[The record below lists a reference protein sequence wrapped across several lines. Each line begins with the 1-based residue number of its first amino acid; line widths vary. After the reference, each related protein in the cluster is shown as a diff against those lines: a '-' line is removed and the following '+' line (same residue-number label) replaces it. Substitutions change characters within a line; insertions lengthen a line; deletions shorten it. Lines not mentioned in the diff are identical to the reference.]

1 MIKKKLKLPLLLLAV
16 VVMMSIFYIHESKE
30 PTLPVDGSGEYEGV
44 SLNPEY
50 AESRLA
56 SIEEVNLLIEEK
68 QELIASGTL
77 SVSEVEN
84 LTNEI
89 LDLKETKVN
98 EVALEEMLIE
108 ALSFDDVLV
117 MLEGEYLVIDIFTNE
132 EITAEVFI
140 SVSRL
145 AKEKF
150 DSNYKV
156 KVLKTPI
163 EEE

>member
-98 EVALEEMLIE
+98 EVALEETLIE

-117 MLEGEYLVIDIFTNE
+117 MLEGEYLVIDIYTNE

>member
-117 MLEGEYLVIDIFTNE
+117 MLEGEYLVIDIYTNE

>member
-1 MIKKKLKLPLLLLAV
+1 
-16 VVMMSIFYIHESKE
+16 MMSIFYIHESKE

-89 LDLKETKVN
+89 LELKETKVN

-117 MLEGEYLVIDIFTNE
+117 MLEGEYLVIDIYTNE

-156 KVLKTPI
+156 KVLKTPLD
-163 EEE
+163 E

>member
-30 PTLPVDGSGEYEGV
+30 PTLPVGGDGEYEGT

-68 QELIASGTL
+68 QNLIASGTL
-77 SVSEVEN
+77 SVSEVED

-117 MLEGEYLVIDIFTNE
+117 MLEGEYLVIDIYTNE
-132 EITAEVFI
+132 DITTEVFI

-163 EEE
+163 DD

>member
-117 MLEGEYLVIDIFTNE
+117 MLEGEYLVIDIYTNE

-163 EEE
+163 EE

>member
-1 MIKKKLKLPLLLLAV
+1 MIEKLSFIGYP
-16 VVMMSIFYIHESKE
+16 H
-30 PTLPVDGSGEYEGV
+30 V

-50 AESRLA
+50 AESRIAL
-56 SIEEVNLLIEEK
+56 IEEVNLLIEEK
-68 QELIASGTL
+68 EELIASGNL
-77 SVSEVEN
+77 SVLEIEA

-89 LDLKETKVN
+89 DELKETKIN

-117 MLEGEYLVIDIFTNE
+117 ILEGEYLVIDVYTNTD
-132 EITAEVFI
+132 ITAEVFI
-140 SVSRL
+140 SVTRL

-156 KVLKTPI
+156 KVIKTPI
-163 EEE
+163 ED

>member
-117 MLEGEYLVIDIFTNE
+117 MLEGEYLVIDIY
-132 EITAEVFI
+132 
-140 SVSRL
+140 S
-145 AKEKF
+145 
-150 DSNYKV
+150 
-156 KVLKTPI
+156 
-163 EEE
+163 

>member
-1 MIKKKLKLPLLLLAV
+1 MIKKKLKLPILLFAV
-16 VVMMSIFYIHESKE
+16 VVMMSIFYIHESKQ
-30 PTLPVDGSGEYEGV
+30 PTVPVDNGSELEEA

-50 AESRLA
+50 AEARL
-56 SIEEVNLLIEEK
+56 SNIEQVNLLIEEK
-68 QELIASGTL
+68 EKKIAGG
-77 SVSEVEN
+77 N
-84 LTNEI
+84 LGVNEI
-89 LDLKETKVN
+89 EIINSEIDFLRETKIK

-117 MLEGEYLVIDIFTNE
+117 VLEEEYIVIDVYTNSDV
-132 EITAEVFI
+132 TKEVFI

-156 KVLKTPI
+156 KVIKTPI
-163 EEE
+163 ED

>member
-1 MIKKKLKLPLLLLAV
+1 MIKKKLKLPLLILAV

-30 PTLPVDGSGEYEGV
+30 PTVPVGGGNELEGV

-68 QELIASGTL
+68 EELIAAGNL
-77 SVSEVEN
+77 SITEIEE

-89 LDLKETKVN
+89 LQLRETKVN
-98 EVALEEMLIE
+98 EVALEEILMD

-117 MLEGEYLVIDIFTNE
+117 MLEGEYLVIDIYTNTD
-132 EITAEVFI
+132 ITTEVFI

-163 EEE
+163 TE

>member
-1 MIKKKLKLPLLLLAV
+1 M
-16 VVMMSIFYIHESKE
+16 
-30 PTLPVDGSGEYEGV
+30 
-44 SLNPEY
+44 
-50 AESRLA
+50 
-56 SIEEVNLLIEEK
+56 
-68 QELIASGTL
+68 IASGTL

-117 MLEGEYLVIDIFTNE
+117 MLEGEYLVIDIYTNE

-163 EEE
+163 ED

>member
-1 MIKKKLKLPLLLLAV
+1 
-16 VVMMSIFYIHESKE
+16 
-30 PTLPVDGSGEYEGV
+30 
-44 SLNPEY
+44 
-50 AESRLA
+50 
-56 SIEEVNLLIEEK
+56 
-68 QELIASGTL
+68 
-77 SVSEVEN
+77 
-84 LTNEI
+84 
-89 LDLKETKVN
+89 
-98 EVALEEMLIE
+98 MLIE

-117 MLEGEYLVIDIFTNE
+117 MLEGEYLVIDIYTNE

>member
-89 LDLKETKVN
+89 LELKETKVN

-117 MLEGEYLVIDIFTNE
+117 MLEGEYLVIDIYTNE

-156 KVLKTPI
+156 KVLKTPLD
-163 EEE
+163 E

>member
-44 SLNPEY
+44 CLNPEY

-117 MLEGEYLVIDIFTNE
+117 MLEGEYLVIDIYTNE

>member
-1 MIKKKLKLPLLLLAV
+1 MIKKKLKLPLLILAV

-30 PTLPVDGSGEYEGV
+30 PTIPVGGTSELEGI

-68 QELIASGTL
+68 EELIAAGNL
-77 SVSEVEN
+77 SVTEIEE

-89 LDLKETKVN
+89 LQLRETKVN
-98 EVALEEMLIE
+98 EVALEEILMDT
-108 ALSFDDVLV
+108 LSFDDVLV
-117 MLEGEYLVIDIFTNE
+117 MLEGEYLVIDIYTNS

-150 DSNYKV
+150 NSNYKV

-163 EEE
+163 EE